1 MILPWVLGLVA
12 SASALLLLCMD
23 RRGFCELRFL
33 LQLAIFYCN
42 LDLGVFMNV
51 DINTVPPHSG
61 RSVFTFAEETALL
74 FVIVVALSQCGQFQL
89 NETVVDKWGV
99 GLK

>member
-1 MILPWVLGLVA
+1 
-12 SASALLLLCMD
+12 
-23 RRGFCELRFL
+23 
-33 LQLAIFYCN
+33 
-42 LDLGVFMNV
+42 MNV
-51 DINTVPPHSG
+51 DINTVPPQSG

>member
-1 MILPWVLGLVA
+1 
-12 SASALLLLCMD
+12 
-23 RRGFCELRFL
+23 
-33 LQLAIFYCN
+33 
-42 LDLGVFMNV
+42 MNV

-89 NETVVDKWGV
+89 NETVVDKWG
-99 GLK
+99 GD